1 MKQACKESNPM
12 ADNTSNDYSK
22 DRLLWSCRRGMLE
35 LDILLKDFISEGYDS
50 LDASSRKAFSTLLD
64 YPDAVLFDLLM
75 GKSIT
80 ADEGIASVIK
90 KIRSI
95 ATSATS

>member
-1 MKQACKESNPM
+1 M
-12 ADNTSNDYSK
+12 ADKMTNEVSK

-35 LDILLKDFISEGYDS
+35 LDILLKDFISKGYDS
-50 LDASSRKAFSTLLD
+50 LDLSSREAFNTLLD

-80 ADEGIASVIK
+80 ADQGIASVIK

-95 ATSATS
+95 ASSATS

>member
-1 MKQACKESNPM
+1 MV
-12 ADNTSNDYSK
+12 ADNNKYEFNR

-35 LDILLKDFISEGYDS
+35 LDLLLKDFIYKGYEELQLNDQ
-50 LDASSRKAFSTLLD
+50 KAFNDLLD

-80 ADEGIASVIK
+80 ADQDIASVVK
-90 KIRSI
+90 KIRTI
-95 ATSATS
+95 ATSGAT

>member
-1 MKQACKESNPM
+1 
-12 ADNTSNDYSK
+12 
-22 DRLLWSCRRGMLE
+22 MLE
-35 LDILLKDFISEGYDS
+35 LDILLKDFISEGYDG
-50 LDASSRKAFSTLLD
+50 LEASDRKAFSILLD

-80 ADEGIASVIK
+80 ADQGIASVIK

-95 ATSATS
+95 ATSPTS

>member
-1 MKQACKESNPM
+1 MSKVADKLTKEVSR
-12 ADNTSNDYSK
+12 

-35 LDILLKDFISEGYDS
+35 LDILLKDFISNGYES
-50 LDASSRKAFSTLLD
+50 LDSSGRKAFNTLLD

-75 GKSIT
+75 GQSVT
-80 ADEGIASVIK
+80 ADQGIASVIK

-95 ATSATS
+95 ASSATS